1 MSYLKKLKHGHGS
14 INDMDDIHVWYYKEG
29 SRNNFGDYL
38 GHYIPSKLNKNV
50 IYTQINSPT
59 KKYVTVGSVLNQMIG
74 VNTNCVVWG
83 SGIMTVNDT
92 IPKGVKLLAVRGP
105 QTQQRLRDI
114 GITPPDVVGDP
125 ALILKK
131 LYNPNI
137 KKEYKLGIIPHYVD
151 YAEVKHKVKDN
162 NVNVIDLIT
171 NDIEGTIDEILK
183 CDYVISSSLH
193 GVIVS
198 QAYDIPSIWVKFSNK
213 LFGNSPSMGN
223 NVKFRDYFGSV
234 GIEPYDG
241 IDYINKEIKLGEVL
255 TLMKQYEGKSTI
267 VDFDFDKLMD
277 SCPYTKL

>member
-1 MSYLKKLKHGHGS
+1 MG
-14 INDMDDIHVWYYKEG
+14 DIHVWYYKEG

-83 SGIMTVNDT
+83 SGIMTINDT
-92 IPKGVKLLAVRGP
+92 IPKGVELLAVRGP
-105 QTQQRLRDI
+105 HTQQRLRDI
-114 GITPPDVVGDP
+114 GITPPSVVGDP

-131 LYNPNI
+131 IYNPQI
-137 KKEYKLGIIPHYVD
+137 EKKYKLGIIPHYVD
-151 YAEVKHKVKDN
+151 YDYVKNKVKGNPDIK
-162 NVNVIDLIT
+162 VIDLIT
-171 NDIEGTIDEILK
+171 NDIEGTIDDILS
-183 CDYVISSSLH
+183 CEQTISSSLH

-198 QAYDIPSIWVKFSNK
+198 HAYDIPSVWVKFSEK
-213 LFGNSPSMGN
+213 LFGNSPAMGS

-241 IDYINKEIKLGEVL
+241 IDYTSKDIILDEVIDLIGE
-255 TLMKQYEGKSTI
+255 YEDKNTI
-267 VDFDFDKLMD
+267 VEFDFDALMD
-277 SCPYTKL
+277 SCPYT